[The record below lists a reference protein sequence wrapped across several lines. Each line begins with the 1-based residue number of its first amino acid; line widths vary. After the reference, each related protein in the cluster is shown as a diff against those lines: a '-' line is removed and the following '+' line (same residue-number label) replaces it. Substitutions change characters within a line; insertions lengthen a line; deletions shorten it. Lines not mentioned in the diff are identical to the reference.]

1 MATHKSAE
9 KRSRQNEQRRLR
21 NSNVKSAVKTK
32 VKSVITAVEV
42 KDQEKS
48 KAALAV
54 AVRALAKGAA
64 KGVLHKKT
72 ASRKISRLTK
82 SVNALQK

>member
-9 KRSRQNEQRRLR
+9 KRSRQNETRRVR

-32 VKSVITAVEV
+32 IKSVVTAVDA
-42 KDQEKS
+42 KDKEKS
-48 KAALAV
+48 KAALA
-54 AVRALAKGAA
+54 ATIPAIAKGSAKGA
-64 KGVLHKKT
+64 LHKKT

>member
-9 KRSRQNEQRRLR
+9 KRNRQNEKRRVR
-21 NSNVKSAVKTK
+21 NSNVISAVKTK
-32 VKSVITAVEV
+32 IKSVVAAVEA
-42 KDQEKS
+42 KDKEKS
-48 KAALAV
+48 KAALA
-54 AVRALAKGAA
+54 AAIPALAKGAA

-72 ASRKISRLTK
+72 ASRKISRLTR